1 MQIAI
6 FRRAWAVWL
15 AGLAMLAAAG
25 WWYSHDTPDRHVA
38 AAAFSDKA
46 VNAAHS
52 FAKLPLAFEP
62 NQGQSDPRVLFL
74 SRNAGSTLFLTA
86 EEAVVSL
93 RGAARPLRL
102 AWQGG
107 NPHPQVM
114 GLDSLPGKRN
124 YLKGSD
130 PARWHRD
137 IPTYG
142 KVRYRDLY
150 PGIDLV
156 YYGRQQHLEYD
167 LVVAPGADPTQIR
180 LRLAGMDTVNL
191 DERGALQLY
200 IADRALSL
208 SKPVIYQETA
218 DGKKVV
224 DGGYVLL
231 ADNQVGLKLAAYDTG
246 RPLII
251 DPVLT
256 YSTYLG
262 GSGAELG
269 RGVAV
274 DSAKNVYVVGQTASG
289 DFPVTAGVIQNSNAG
304 GNADVFVAK
313 FDPNGSLLFATY
325 FGGSGQDRGFAIA
338 VDAAAVYI
346 AGDTDSTSTSFPVSA
361 GAEQPNKGGNSADID
376 AFVAKLSKDGSTL
389 LYATYLGGSQ
399 AEEAMG
405 IAVDA
410 TGNAYVAGAT
420 LSSNFP
426 FTLGTFNA
434 GVSGNNCDDPSSPGS
449 AIPCS
454 DAFVVKYDASG
465 AKQYATFLGG
475 NREDAANAI
484 AVTGTGEVYLTG
496 ITYSFANFST
506 GGSIQPTFG
515 GGAGDAFLI
524 TLDNAGALTYATYLG
539 GDGWDQGQAIA
550 LDGRGDVYIAGV
562 TQSSSGTLPL
572 TNPLQAVYGGGTSDA
587 FVAKITLPNSM
598 KYFTYLGGAEQDFAF
613 GIAVD
618 GSNNAFVVGETMS
631 TNFPVGTA
639 LQSTWFGGGNN
650 QWGDAFI
657 SKISAPSGFPLL
669 VWSTYLGGGD
679 DDWANGVAL
688 DGNGG
693 IYVAGTSFSP
703 DFPTASPYQAGAGGN
718 GDAILFKLNDSNVTA
733 DLQVGVSGTPDL
745 VGTGETITYTV
756 VVNNL
761 SATDS
766 AGGVVVRA
774 TLPSGVTYQSA
785 TPANNC
791 AAIVAQVTCKL
802 GDIPAG
808 SSATTTLTAVNN
820 TAGDITFTAQVVR
833 ANQPD
838 NNTSNDSA
846 SVTTKAAVG
855 SSGGGAWSLF
865 EWVVGM
871 MVYLARRRRGAIL
884 RVS

>member
-6 FRRAWAVWL
+6 FRRAWTVWL

-25 WWYSHDTPDRHVA
+25 WWYGHESVGRSVPPFADNT
-38 AAAFSDKA
+38 
-46 VNAAHS
+46 VNTVPS

-107 NPHPQVM
+107 NPHPQVV
-114 GLDSLPGKRN
+114 GLEALPGKRH
-124 YLKGSD
+124 YLKGRD
-130 PARWHRD
+130 PAHWHRD

-156 YYGRQQHLEYD
+156 YYGRQRHLEYD
-167 LVVAPGADPTQIR
+167 LVVAPGADPAQIR
-180 LRLAGMDTVNL
+180 LRLAGMDAVNL
-191 DERGALQLY
+191 DERGALQLRVT
-200 IADRALSL
+200 DRTLSL
-208 SKPVIYQETA
+208 SKPVIYQQTA
-218 DGKKVV
+218 DGKKTV
-224 DGGYVLL
+224 DGGYVML
-231 ADNQVGLKLAAYDTG
+231 ADNQVGLTLGAYDPS

-274 DSAKNVYVVGQTASG
+274 DSAKNAYIIGQTASG
-289 DFPVTAGVIQNSNAG
+289 NFPVTAGVIQNSNAG
-304 GNADVFVAK
+304 GDADVFVAK

-338 VDAAAVYI
+338 VDSAAVYI
-346 AGDTDSTSTSFPVSA
+346 TGDTDSPSADFPVSA
-361 GAEQPNKGGNSADID
+361 GAEQTSKVGNSSDID
-376 AFVAKLSKDGSTL
+376 AFVAKLSKDGSSVS
-389 LYATYLGGSQ
+389 YATYLGGSR

-410 TGNAYVAGAT
+410 SGNAYVTGAT
-420 LSSNFP
+420 LSSDFP
-426 FTLGTFNA
+426 KTS
-434 GVSGNNCDDPSSPGS
+434 VSGVFNPGVAITCDDPTSPGTV
-449 AIPCS
+449 IPCS
-454 DAFVVKYDASG
+454 DAFVVKYNATG
-465 AKQYATFLGG
+465 AKQYAEFLGG

-484 AVTGTGEVYLTG
+484 AVAGTGEAYVTG
-496 ITYSFANFST
+496 ITYSSTNFSGIT
-506 GGSIQPTFG
+506 SSSLQSVFG
-515 GGAGDAFLI
+515 GGAGDAFI
-524 TLDNAGALTYATYLG
+524 ISLDNTGAVTAGTYLG

-550 LDGRGDVYIAGV
+550 LDGSSNVYIAGV

-572 TNPLQAVYGGGTSDA
+572 TNPLQAVYGGGNSDA
-587 FVAKITLPNSM
+587 FIAKITLPGTVR
-598 KYFTYLGGAEQDFAF
+598 YFTYLGGGKQDYAF

-618 GSNNAFVVGETMS
+618 GNGNAYVVGETMS
-631 TNFPVGTA
+631 TDFRVETA
-639 LQSTWFGGGNN
+639 LQSTWFGGGSN

-657 SKISAPSGFPLL
+657 SKISASGLPL

-688 DGNGG
+688 DGSGG
-693 IYVAGTSFSP
+693 IYVAGSSFSS
-703 DFPTASPYQAGAGGN
+703 DFPTASPYQASAGGAG
-718 GDAILFKLNDSNVTA
+718 DAVLFKLSDSNVTA

-745 VGTGETITYTV
+745 VGSGESLTYSV
-756 VVNNL
+756 VVSNASTGN
-761 SATDS
+761 A
-766 AGGVVVRA
+766 AGGVVILA
-774 TLPSGVTYQSA
+774 TLPSGVSYQSA
-785 TPANNC
+785 KPANSC
-791 AAIVAQVTCKL
+791 TASGSLVTCKV
-802 GDIPAG
+802 GDITAG
-808 SSATTTLTAVNN
+808 GSATTTLTAVNN

-838 NNTSNDSA
+838 GDTSNNSA
-846 SVTTKAAVG
+846 SVPTKAAVG
-855 SSGGGAWSLF
+855 SSGGGAWSLLDLVLSVF
-865 EWVVGM
+865 GCW
-871 MVYLARRRRGAIL
+871 LRSRRRLVL
-884 RVS
+884 RTA